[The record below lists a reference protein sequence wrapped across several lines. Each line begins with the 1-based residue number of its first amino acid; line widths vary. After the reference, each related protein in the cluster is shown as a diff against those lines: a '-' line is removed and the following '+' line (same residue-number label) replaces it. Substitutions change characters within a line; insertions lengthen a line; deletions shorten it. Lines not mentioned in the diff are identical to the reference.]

1 MRKIYL
7 PWQSRLC
14 WALLCCPLSLSIS
27 LFPCL
32 PACLSSCLPV
42 CLLVQLSLELAIS
55 ICGRAERN
63 VHNHNSIKPQL
74 GIDLASLEASHER
87 NRSSNIS
94 SGSSGSNSRGSGS
107 LGLSNAHWQSVAAWR
122 YLQTTDDLMS
132 SIDDQSSLL
141 ARLLPDAARLSLL
154 TWSRSMASTT
164 QRLVGPRSYVMLY
177 GYLISAEQCIS
188 HGQLGSG
195 RAWSGLQLAT
205 FSVDSTHIKIDGRQ
219 QCLCLCLYECIYVC
233 VCVCVWRVWR
243 D

>member
-1 MRKIYL
+1 
-7 PWQSRLC
+7 
-14 WALLCCPLSLSIS
+14 
-27 LFPCL
+27 
-32 PACLSSCLPV
+32 
-42 CLLVQLSLELAIS
+42 
-55 ICGRAERN
+55 
-63 VHNHNSIKPQL
+63 
-74 GIDLASLEASHER
+74 
-87 NRSSNIS
+87 
-94 SGSSGSNSRGSGS
+94 
-107 LGLSNAHWQSVAAWR
+107 
-122 YLQTTDDLMS
+122 MS

-141 ARLLPDAARLSLL
+141 ARLLPAAARLSLL

-233 VCVCVWRVWR
+233 VCVESLERLTKRGGRRGEWCLCVPKNTYRPVKIT
-243 D
+243 DNV